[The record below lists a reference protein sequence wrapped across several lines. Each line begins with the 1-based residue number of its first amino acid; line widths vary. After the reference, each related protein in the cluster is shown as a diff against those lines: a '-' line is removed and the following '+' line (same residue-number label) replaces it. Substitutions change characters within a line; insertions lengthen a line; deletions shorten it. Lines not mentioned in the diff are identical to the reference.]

1 MTRHLLATA
10 VLAAL
15 LAGCGQE
22 SESPATAASE
32 AAPETSA
39 PEETSTSTAVAAS
52 DAGAE
57 IGDWGVDLSVR
68 DESVDPGD
76 DFNRY
81 ASGQWLDRFEIPA
94 DLSSYG
100 VFLKLALEA
109 EEDVKAIVE
118 DLAAQE
124 PPPGSLG
131 QKVGD
136 FYAAWM
142 DTSRLDQLGATPLA
156 PYLEEIAAIEDRAG
170 VNRFFASLHGT
181 APFSVGII
189 PDPAD
194 TTRYIAFVTQDGLG
208 MPNRDYYLKDEER
221 FAQYRAAYTTY
232 IDTVLTLAGLP
243 DGEAKAEAI
252 LDLETKLAEVH
263 WTPEESRDISKIYN
277 PMPPAQVAELAP
289 EFDWSVIFDELGLG
303 DVDTFVVAQTTAIE
317 AAGDLFAD
325 TALSTWK
332 DYLQFH
338 FIRNHAR
345 YLSTEFDQAHYAFYS
360 QTLSGTEEQRERW
373 KRGVQEING
382 GMGEAVGQIY
392 VERHFPPEYKAQ
404 MEDLV
409 ANLTAAFAERLQR
422 NEWMDEETRE
432 QALLKLS
439 TFEPRIGYT
448 EKWTDYSDL
457 AIEKGR
463 LLDNA
468 VAVAEFQWQ
477 QQVDRLGGPVDRE
490 IWPYPPQT
498 VNASYSPLLNQITFP
513 AGILQPPFFDPK
525 ADPAVNYGAI
535 GAVIGHEIGH
545 GFDDQGRRFDEQG
558 RIRDWWTA
566 TADAQFGERTEMLGA
581 QYAQYE
587 PIEGL
592 NLNPGLTMG
601 ENIGDLGGVQMAYAA
616 YRRYLDNCCDGEAE
630 VIDGLTGDQRFFL
643 SWAQVWRSLRR
654 EDSMRQRV
662 LTGPHSPAQYRV
674 NGVVRNVDAWYE
686 AFDVQP
692 GDDLY
697 LPEDQRVRI
706 W

>member
-1 MTRHLLATA
+1 MPRQLLATA